1 LRGRPKLFSPRKSPR
16 PRRYPAIA
24 TGEIRVGA
32 RAQNFERE
40 NGGGFCPFKK
50 CPRFFKLG
58 KRAAK
63 RSMDDQKQIR
73 QTVGPEMGGIAGGVE
88 KSGRKPHCSFLS
100 SPMRGGLRMEKAGGK
115 CSSSPKNNRGTMLT
129 KYQVNE
135 GFDEMADM
143 RNGLRPHYKKFQK
156 LFAEMSEQE
165 FKAKREAIDNAFLR
179 QGVTFNVYGDAA
191 GAEKI
196 FPFDLLPRIIPASE
210 WEHLER
216 GLTQRITALNLFL
229 HDIYH
234 GQKILKDG
242 VIPEFYVL
250 SARHFRR
257 EFVDFNVPKDI
268 YIHICG
274 TDLIRDKDGNYLV
287 LEDNGRC
294 PSGVSYVLENRRA
307 MKRAFPQMFEGI
319 GVRPVENYAQE
330 LLKSLKY
337 IAPAG
342 VADPTVVLLTP
353 GACNSAYFEHTYLAR
368 QMGIEIVEG
377 RDLFVKDSR
386 VFMRT
391 TKGPQPVHVIYR
403 RIDDDFIDPTVF
415 RKDSMLGVP
424 GLIHAYRAGN
434 VSLANS
440 IGTGI
445 ADDKVMYYFVPRMIK
460 YYLDQEPI
468 LPNVPTFLASEE
480 KDKQYI
486 LDHLPALVVKAAN
499 ESGGYGMLM
508 GPKASKEEIEKFRQL
523 IIAEPRNYIA
533 QPMVFLSQHPTC
545 CDGSFEGRHVDLRPF
560 ILSGERTSIIPG
572 GLTRVALRKGSLVVN
587 SSQGGGSKDT
597 WVLYGDE

>member
-1 LRGRPKLFSPRKSPR
+1 MVGRRWCRRGRCLPGWRDLNT
-16 PRRYPAIA
+16 A
-24 TGEIRVGA
+24 
-32 RAQNFERE
+32 N
-40 NGGGFCPFKK
+40 KK
-50 CPRFFKLG
+50 QL
-58 KRAAK
+58 AK
-63 RSMDDQKQIR
+63 
-73 QTVGPEMGGIAGGVE
+73 
-88 KSGRKPHCSFLS
+88 
-100 SPMRGGLRMEKAGGK
+100 
-115 CSSSPKNNRGTMLT
+115 MLQPY
-129 KYQVNE
+129 KVDG
-135 GFDEMADM
+135 GFDEMVDTRAGV
-143 RNGLRPHYKKFQK
+143 RGHYQKFQK
-156 LFAEMSEQE
+156 LFTGITPAE
-165 FKAKREAIDNAFLR
+165 FDAKRQAVDTAFLR

-196 FPFDLLPRIIPASE
+196 FPFDLLPRIIPAAE
-210 WEHLER
+210 WEFLER
-216 GLTQRITALNLFL
+216 GLAQRITALNLFL

-234 GQKILKDG
+234 EQKILKDG
-242 VIPEFYVL
+242 VIPDFYVL
-250 SARHFRR
+250 SGRHFRR
-257 EFVDFNVPKDI
+257 EFVNFNVPKDI
-268 YIHICG
+268 YLHICG

-307 MKRAFPQMFEGI
+307 MKRAFPGMFEGI
-319 GVRPVENYAQE
+319 GVRPVENYPQE

-353 GACNSAYFEHTYLAR
+353 GAYNSAYFEHTYLAR

-377 RDLFVKDSR
+377 RDLFVRDRR

-415 RKDSMLGVP
+415 RRDSMLGVP
-424 GLIHAYRAGN
+424 GLVNAYRAGN

-468 LPNVPTFLASEE
+468 LPNVPTYLANEE
-480 KDKQYI
+480 KDKKYI
-486 LDHLPALVVKAAN
+486 LENLDQLVVKAAN

-523 IIAEPRNYIA
+523 ILAEPRNYIA
-533 QPMVFLSQHPTC
+533 QPMVYLSQHPTY
-545 CDGSFEGRHVDLRPF
+545 CDGNFEGRHIDLRPF
-560 ILSGERTSIIPG
+560 ILSGERISIIPG

>member
-1 LRGRPKLFSPRKSPR
+1 
-16 PRRYPAIA
+16 
-24 TGEIRVGA
+24 
-32 RAQNFERE
+32 
-40 NGGGFCPFKK
+40 
-50 CPRFFKLG
+50 
-58 KRAAK
+58 
-63 RSMDDQKQIR
+63 
-73 QTVGPEMGGIAGGVE
+73 
-88 KSGRKPHCSFLS
+88 
-100 SPMRGGLRMEKAGGK
+100 
-115 CSSSPKNNRGTMLT
+115 MLNQ
-129 KYQVNE
+129 YQVNN
-135 GFDEMADM
+135 GFDEMADA
-143 RNGLRPHYKKFQK
+143 RNGIRPHYQKFHK
-156 LFAEMSEQE
+156 LFAELTEVE
-165 FKAKREAIDNAFLR
+165 FHSKREAIDNAFLR

-196 FPFDLLPRIIPASE
+196 FPFDLLPRIIPAKE

-234 GQKILKDG
+234 EQKILKDG
-242 VIPEFYVL
+242 VIPEFYIL

-257 EFVDFNVPKDI
+257 EFVNFNVPKDI

-319 GVRPVENYAQE
+319 GVRPVENYSQE
-330 LLKSLKY
+330 LLKTLKY
-337 IAPAG
+337 ISPAG

-353 GACNSAYFEHTYLAR
+353 GAYNSAYFEHTYLAR

-424 GLIHAYRAGN
+424 GLINAYRAGH

-445 ADDKVMYYFVPRMIK
+445 ADDKVVYYFVPRMIK

-468 LPNVPTFLASEE
+468 LNNVETYLASEE
-480 KDKQYI
+480 ADKKYI
-486 LDHLPALVVKAAN
+486 LENLEKLVVKAAN

-508 GPKASKEEIEKFRQL
+508 GPKASKDEIEKFRKL

-533 QPMVFLSQHPTC
+533 QPMINLSQHPTN
-545 CDGSFEGRHVDLRPF
+545 CDGNFEGRHVDLRPF
-560 ILSGERTSIIPG
+560 VLSGERTSIIPG

-587 SSQGGGSKDT
+587 SSQGGGSMDT